1 MAWPRLQADRR
12 SWSSWD
18 EALGAVLRHALTP
31 VDICVL
37 AWPSPGM

>member
-31 VDICVL
+31 VSCV
-37 AWPSPGM
+37 WPSPGM